1 MVSLSLDAVGVRY
14 GRKPVLEGITTSV
27 FEGGQV
33 VALIGPNAA
42 GKSSLLR
49 RIAGI
54 ATGPGAVRLTG
65 AEPARVGYMPQDH
78 AGAAVLTV
86 FEAVLL
92 ARKRDGAW
100 RVQRGD
106 REAVDR
112 VLGDLGIG
120 DLGMRYLGDL
130 SGGQRQ
136 LVSLAQVLV
145 CEPRVVLLDEPTS
158 ALDLRRQVQ
167 MLSFLRRLARD
178 SGLLVLLA
186 IHDLNQVL
194 RFADTAMVL
203 SDGGLWAS
211 GPTTSVVTPEML
223 ERVYR
228 VQARIEPCSR
238 GILHISIDDAA

>member
-1 MVSLSLDAVGVRY
+1 MVSLMLDRVGVRY
-14 GRKPVLEGITTSV
+14 GRKPVLDGITTPA

-54 ATGPGAVRLTG
+54 VKGPGHVLLTG
-65 AEPARVGYMPQDH
+65 TEPARIGYMPQDH
-78 AGAAVLTV
+78 AGAAALTV

-100 RVQRGD
+100 RVEAADTQ
-106 REAVDR
+106 AVDR
-112 VLGDLGIG
+112 VLADLAIG
-120 DLGMRYLGDL
+120 DLAMRYLGDL

-145 CEPRVVLLDEPTS
+145 CDPRVVLLDEPTS
-158 ALDLRRQVQ
+158 ALDLRRQAQ
-167 MLSFLRRLARD
+167 MLTFLRRLARD
-178 SGLLVLLA
+178 SGLLVLVA
-186 IHDLNQVL
+186 IHDLDQVL
-194 RFADTAMVL
+194 RFADMTMVL

-211 GPTTSVVTPEML
+211 GPTPEVVTSDML

-228 VQARIEPCSR
+228 VHARIESCSQ
-238 GILHISIDDAA
+238 GIPHVTVDGAA